1 MFKLFPLVIYTD
13 GATEGYLKN
22 GNINLDDLVIIK
34 LEMEKNLK
42 IGIIGAGIQGVCNA
56 LFLQK
61 KGYQV
66 TLFDKDEPGNLSA
79 SYGNAGHFSPYAS
92 IPLNRPDILTD
103 VPAMLLSSSG
113 PLAVK
118 WNYVPKMIPWFLKF
132 LKNCS
137 TKNMMHTA
145 KYMHQILDLALPAY
159 DELFD
164 EIDLSGLVENK
175 GIMYIWNDQNLKS
188 RELEINIRNEIGA
201 EQQLLNQKEIHDLE
215 PNIKKIYHAGV
226 FYKKARH
233 ARNPKKILLKLLDL
247 FLKKDGKFLKLN
259 VQDITF
265 DNEKPILKSD
275 VQTFIFDRV
284 VIACGAFSKKLTDK
298 LDEKIPLDTERGYHV
313 HFKGCDHLV
322 SRPVVFTNRGFGM
335 TPMEQGLRVVGTVEF
350 GGLENPLSK
359 GRIKNL
365 VNNAKYMLDGLPEHE
380 DEWLGFRPT
389 LPDYLPVIGPS
400 KNYKNVF
407 YSFGHHHLGW
417 TLAAISGKII
427 SNMIANKNT
436 NLNLEP
442 YSSKRF

>member
-1 MFKLFPLVIYTD
+1 
-13 GATEGYLKN
+13 
-22 GNINLDDLVIIK
+22 
-34 LEMEKNLK
+34 MEKDLK
-42 IGIIGAGIQGVCNA
+42 IGIIGTGIQGVCNA

-66 TLFDKDEPGNLSA
+66 SLFDKDEPGNLSA
-79 SYGNAGHFSPYAS
+79 SHGNAGHFSPYAS

-113 PLAVK
+113 PLALK

-137 TKNMMHTA
+137 TENMMHTA

-164 EIDLSGLVENK
+164 QIDLSGLVENK
-175 GIMYIWNDQNLKS
+175 GIMYIWNDKNLKS

-201 EQQLLNQKEIHDLE
+201 EQQLLNKKEIHDLE

-233 ARNPKKILLKLLDL
+233 AKNPKRILLKLFDL
-247 FLKKDGKFLKLN
+247 FLKKNGKFIKLN
-259 VQDITF
+259 IKDIVF
-265 DNEKPILKSD
+265 DNEKPILKSEA
-275 VQTFIFDRV
+275 QQFMFDRV

-298 LDEKIPLDTERGYHV
+298 LDEKIPLDTERGYHI
-313 HFKGCDHLV
+313 HFKDCDHLI
-322 SRPVVFTNRGFGM
+322 SRPVVFQNRGFGM

-350 GGLENPLSK
+350 GGLENPVSK

-365 VNNAKYMLDGLPEHE
+365 INNAKYLLDGLPEHE

-427 SNMIANKNT
+427 SKMIADKKT